1 MSDFFIF
8 LVIYMVPC
16 AGAAALFA
24 PNGRK
29 GDFFAVTLVLLGPL
43 GVVAALIVDAL
54 DRQKQATTSQK
65 SAAN

>member
-1 MSDFFIF
+1 MSDVFIF
-8 LVIYMVPC
+8 LVIYMVLC

-24 PNGRK
+24 PSGRK

-54 DRQKQATTSQK
+54 DRQRQATTGQK

>member
-1 MSDFFIF
+1 MSDVFIF
-8 LVIYMVPC
+8 LPIYLLLC

>member
-1 MSDFFIF
+1 MSDVFIF
-8 LVIYMVPC
+8 LVIYMVLC

-24 PNGRK
+24 PCGRK

-54 DRQKQATTSQK
+54 DRQRQATPGRE